1 MFLSNSKSE
10 KVNAILTQTGLD
22 FRINKVP
29 MFLDGGLQTP
39 YFALVNSKS
48 GNVINSVKD
57 SYTVTQNEDIVGL
70 VLDGISKF
78 GDGLTIQKGGSLNDG
93 RRVFLQLAI
102 EGNSKVGNDTI
113 KRYVTIIDSND
124 GSTGLSVGIGDFTMS
139 CSNQFFKFY
148 KAGQSRF
155 RHTATIEQRVKEI
168 PMLIELALQQSLQ
181 TIELY
186 NKFASTPITRELAMN
201 QMVNAILGFDKSS
214 LTHTEYAKLSTR
226 NENAMNTLYDHMIKE
241 MNQKGNNVWG
251 LHSGVTSW
259 TTHEKSAPRREN
271 GRLESLMVGT
281 NYKVNQASLDFAT
294 SLLV

>member
-10 KVNAILTQTGLD
+10 KVNSILTSTGLD

-29 MFLDGGLQTP
+29 MFIGEGVETP

-102 EGNSKVGNDTI
+102 EGNSKVGDDTI

-168 PMLIELALQQSLQ
+168 PMLIELALSQSLQ

-186 NKFASTPITRELAMN
+186 NKFASTPCTRDLAHK
-201 QMVNAILGFDKSS
+201 MVNYILGFDKTS
-214 LTHTEYAKLSTR
+214 LTHTEYANLSSR
-226 NENAMNTLYDHMIKE
+226 NENAMNTLYDHITKE

-281 NYKVNQASLDFAT
+281 NYRTNQASLEFA
-294 SLLV
+294 SGLIL